1 MAKCVGVVLS
11 GCGSKDGSEVR
22 EAVLTLLSLERGGAE
37 PVCLAPDL
45 AQARVVDHLSGRVD
59 PSASPRRVMAES
71 ARIARGQL
79 RDIASVRDNELD
91 ALIFPGGNGV
101 AHVLSNYA
109 DKGVVCNVHPD
120 VERLLK
126 AMLARRRPMGFI
138 CMAPILAARVLGP
151 VAGVRITL
159 GSRACEEAKH
169 AAVMGADVRPCPVR
183 DIVVDQK
190 TSVVSTP
197 AYMYDDARL
206 ADVAVGID
214 KAVRMVLSLARDRR
228 PRPSPG
234 PMERP
239 EGKAPPPPSQPVLA
253 GEPIV
258 RKRPGG

>member
-1 MAKCVGVVLS
+1 MPKCVGVVLS
-11 GCGSKDGSEVR
+11 GCGSEDGTEVR

-37 PVCLAPDL
+37 PVCLVPDFT
-45 AQARVVDHLSGRVD
+45 QTRIVDHLTGKVD
-59 PSASPRRVMAES
+59 PSAGPRRVPAEA

-91 ALIFPGGNGV
+91 ALIFPGGQGV
-101 AHVLSNYA
+101 ACVLSNYA
-109 DKGVVCNVHPD
+109 DKGVVCNVHPE

-138 CMAPILAARVLGP
+138 CLAPILAARVLGP

-159 GSRACEEAKH
+159 GPRACEEGKH

-197 AYMYDDARL
+197 AYMCDDARL

-228 PRPSPG
+228 PRPAQG
-234 PMERP
+234 PTATP
-239 EGKAPPPPSQPVLA
+239 PAKGQQPAAPPVPA
-253 GEPIV
+253 GGPIV
-258 RKRPGG
+258 RKRPG

>member
-1 MAKCVGVVLS
+1 MAKRVGVILS
-11 GCGSKDGSEVR
+11 GCGSEDGSEVR

-37 PVCLAPDL
+37 PVCLAPDFT
-45 AQARVVDHLSGRVD
+45 QSRVVDHLSGKVD
-59 PSASPRRVMAES
+59 PSASPRRVPAEA

-91 ALIFPGGNGV
+91 ALMFPGGYGV
-101 AHVLSNYA
+101 AYVLSNYA
-109 DKGVVCNVHPD
+109 DKGVVCNVHPE

-126 AMLARRRPMGFI
+126 SMVARRRPMGFI
-138 CMAPILAARVLGP
+138 CLAPILAARVLGP
-151 VAGVRITL
+151 MAGVRITL
-159 GSRACEEAKH
+159 GSRACEPAKH

-190 TSVVSTP
+190 ISVVSTP
-197 AYMYDDARL
+197 AYMYDDALL

-234 PMERP
+234 PTERP
-239 EGKAPPPPSQPVLA
+239 EAKAPPPPSQPIPA

-258 RKRPGG
+258 RKRPV

>member
-11 GCGSKDGSEVR
+11 GCGSGDGSEVR

-37 PVCLAPDL
+37 PVCLAPDFT
-45 AQARVVDHLSGRVD
+45 QARVVDHLSGKLD
-59 PSASPRRVMAES
+59 PGASPRRVPAEA

-91 ALIFPGGNGV
+91 ALIFPGGQGV
-101 AHVLSNYA
+101 ATVLSNYA

-126 AMLARRRPMGFI
+126 AMLARRRPMGFL

-151 VAGVRITL
+151 VAGVRITF
-159 GSRACEEAKH
+159 GPRACEEAKH

-190 TSVVSTP
+190 ISVVSTP

-228 PRPSPG
+228 PRPQPG
-234 PMERP
+234 PPGQP
-239 EGKAPPPPSQPVLA
+239 ELKAPQPTASQPSS

-258 RKRPGG
+258 RKRPGP